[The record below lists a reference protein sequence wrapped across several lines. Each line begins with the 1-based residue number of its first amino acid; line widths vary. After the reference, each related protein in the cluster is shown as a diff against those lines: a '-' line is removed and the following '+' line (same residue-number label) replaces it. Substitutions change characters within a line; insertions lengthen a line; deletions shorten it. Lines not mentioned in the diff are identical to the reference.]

1 VIKRVIIIERE
12 RTLRESIC
20 LHLALE
26 GFACEHT
33 GDGRKA
39 LEAATTKRFSL
50 IVMDFGSPE
59 ALTTCQ
65 RLRSQPS
72 HRRTPILLLTT
83 PAREIDAVA
92 ALEQCA
98 DDYVVAPVGLRELVA
113 RARALI
119 RRSRMVAVAQQP
131 AVASVTAPSIVRS
144 QLDIDPARR
153 RVRIDGRELKLTEHE
168 FQLLYVLAARAG
180 VVFDRTTLLSKV
192 WGSETF
198 VATRSVDALVKR
210 LRRRLRLSGLP
221 EHIITLRHVGYKF
234 TDSPDEPTQVCTEQP
249 LLLQPRQG
257 RRTRL
262 KGPECSAVG
271 PA

>member
-12 RTLRESIC
+12 RTLGESIC

-26 GFACEHT
+26 GFACEHS

-50 IVMDFGSPE
+50 IVMDLGSPE

-72 HRRTPILLLTT
+72 HRRTPILLMTT

-92 ALEQCA
+92 ALEQWA
-98 DDYVVAPVGLRELVA
+98 DDYIVAPVGLRELVA

-119 RRSRMVAVAQQP
+119 RRSRMMV
-131 AVASVTAPSIVRS
+131 VTQLPVVVSLTPRSIVRPRV
-144 QLDIDPARR
+144 DIDPARR

-180 VVFDRTTLLSKV
+180 VVFDRTTLLSKI
-192 WGSETF
+192 WGTETF
-198 VATRSVDALVKR
+198 VETRSVDALIKR

-221 EHIITLRHVGYKF
+221 EHIVTLRHVGYKF
-234 TDSPDEPTQVCTEQP
+234 TDSPDDSTQVSTEPP
-249 LLLQPRQG
+249 LLLSTAAG
-257 RRTRL
+257 T
-262 KGPECSAVG
+262 
-271 PA
+271 